1 MFILMLALAIARL
14 FSSSFSKNSSF
25 IIVGNNGSTM
35 RIVFRCQSKPLS
47 VMTWR
52 ALMESPLTHWNM
64 LTFCGWSL
72 QMSAEPLCFPIGLFN
87 FYYCFCS
94 SKFHEGAQF
103 LQCAPK
109 LSCMVGLIS
118 LVLGIKIAICH
129 VTHCC
134 WLYCS
139 TRYSWYNLKTA

>member
-1 MFILMLALAIARL
+1 MSASARAKL
-14 FSSSFSKNSSF
+14 VCCSFSENSCF
-25 IIVGNNGSTM
+25 IVVGNNGSTM
-35 RIVFRCQSKPLS
+35 RMVFRFETKPLS
-47 VMTWR
+47 FTIWR
-52 ALMESPLTHWNM
+52 ALMQSVLIQLTWNT
-64 LTFCGWSL
+64 LTFCWWCL

-94 SKFHEGAQF
+94 SEFHEGAQF

-118 LVLGIKIAICH
+118 LVLGIKITICH
-129 VTHCC
+129 VTHFC

-139 TRYSWYNLKTA
+139 TRCSWYNLKIV